1 VPRFLLVKTTR
12 AVLMPHQAGRVCCIR
27 HVGRAIQLGIRVA
40 PSQVGPRTPAG
51 VRRSIGAY
59 LHFGGDM
66 QKLDFSLF
74 LAIAAGIA
82 SFLTAIYSTA
92 YALHFITPS

>member
-1 VPRFLLVKTTR
+1 MSAGERATGMERCRCHKLIAGLQYRLDTASVPT
-12 AVLMPHQAGRVCCIR
+12 
-27 HVGRAIQLGIRVA
+27 
-40 PSQVGPRTPAG
+40 
-51 VRRSIGAY
+51 

-92 YALHFITPS
+92 YAFHYIAPS

>member
-1 VPRFLLVKTTR
+1 
-12 AVLMPHQAGRVCCIR
+12 
-27 HVGRAIQLGIRVA
+27 
-40 PSQVGPRTPAG
+40 
-51 VRRSIGAY
+51 
-59 LHFGGDM
+59 M

-74 LAIAAGIA
+74 LAIAAGVA

>member
-1 VPRFLLVKTTR
+1 MSAGERATSMEQCRCHTLVPGLQYRLD
-12 AVLMPHQAGRVCCIR
+12 
-27 HVGRAIQLGIRVA
+27 
-40 PSQVGPRTPAG
+40 PAS
-51 VRRSIGAY
+51 VPT

-74 LAIAAGIA
+74 LAIAAGLA

-92 YALHFITPS
+92 YAFHYIAPS